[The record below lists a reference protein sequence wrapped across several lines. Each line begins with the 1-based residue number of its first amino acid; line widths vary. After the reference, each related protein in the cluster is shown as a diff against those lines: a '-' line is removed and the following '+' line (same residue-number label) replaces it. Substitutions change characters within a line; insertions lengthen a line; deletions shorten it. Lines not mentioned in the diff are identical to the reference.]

1 MKEKRRYSAAAHHEK
16 KGFII
21 TGGYD
26 GSRRL
31 ASTEITK
38 DGVTFE
44 HFSPLPIALQGHC
57 VVALNEDD
65 DGDGGDFFVAGGASN
80 SGNSKRAFIHKISHW
95 WVDVAEMSLGR
106 RGKKPSLE
114 IENEFIYLN
123 HFIAD
128 LMCGPVRASPGGRI
142 EKIVAAGGWLGSHNT
157 YRTEVEIYDITG
169 NAWATGA

>member
-1 MKEKRRYSAAAHHEK
+1 MKEKRSYSAAAHHEK

-26 GSRRL
+26 DSRRL
-31 ASTEITK
+31 ASSEITK

-44 HFSPLPIALQGHC
+44 DFTPVPIGLHGHC
-57 VVALNEDD
+57 MVALNDPAD
-65 DGDGGDFFVAGGASN
+65 SDFFITGGYY

-114 IENEFIYLN
+114 MENEFIYLN

-128 LMCGPVRASPGGRI
+128 LMCGPVRASPGGRV
-142 EKIVAAGGWLGSHNT
+142 EKIVAAGGWLGSGY

-169 NAWATGA
+169 NTWTKGG